1 MTRAAR
7 RRGSRFWSS
16 AGILLAIA
24 LVLGCSG
31 EDQYSA
37 EVGYYEGT
45 MERWYIGQPKSR
57 SQCTSEAIGMYNRLN
72 YEKPGRAFSWACL
85 LTRDGR
91 YISRHR

>member
-1 MTRAAR
+1 MHV
-7 RRGSRFWSS
+7 RRGFHRLTVVGRAPLAAVTSL
-16 AGILLAIA
+16 LLAA
-24 LVLGCSG
+24 C

-45 MERWYIGQPKSR
+45 AERWYIGQPKSR
-57 SQCTSEAIGMYNRLN
+57 SECTAEAIGMYNRLN
-72 YEKPGRAFSWACL
+72 HEKPGRAFSWACL